1 MCVVSVRK
9 ELDPPGARY
18 AIVVHHLWNKKRK
31 KQFLETNRIEGVNDV
46 STNDPLTRQDAR
58 EEEKQMLHVRFPFLD
73 KDQPC
78 RGSASTYLWAMT
90 AL

>member
-18 AIVVHHLWNKKRK
+18 AIVLLHFRNKKRK

-58 EEEKQMLHVRFPFLD
+58 EEEKQMLHVRFPWWIKISHVVGVSLCTCG
-73 KDQPC
+73 Q
-78 RGSASTYLWAMT
+78 
-90 AL
+90 